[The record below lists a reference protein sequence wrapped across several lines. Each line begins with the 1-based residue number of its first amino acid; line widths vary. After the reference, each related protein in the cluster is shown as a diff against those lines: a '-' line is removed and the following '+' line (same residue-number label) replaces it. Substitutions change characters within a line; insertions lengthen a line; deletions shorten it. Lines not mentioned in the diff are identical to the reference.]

1 MNTSLLPLALPRR
14 TLRLFG
20 RYWLPLIVFYLMGR
34 GAHDLLA
41 EAAAHVNRHIPV
53 LAFSVLALAILCKL
67 ASYVLMFLCVH
78 GGLPT
83 VWSVHQEEGRLD
95 ERATIAGRRGLR
107 DTVRT
112 VSLTLMPFLI
122 VYAAWNLFED
132 DVRDMSYRTWAINP
146 IEASPSVADFTLWF
160 AAAGIVAYLLRMV
173 FERLTMATGNPVT
186 GIVTA
191 VFEANW
197 MLFALYG
204 ITRLWGGTKV
214 WFFDTVAWQNL
225 SSLVPDLSSISS
237 VIPLQFG
244 RAFGAL
250 GDLGWLSGLG
260 PALKDGIALPLAWL
274 AIAGVAYSR
283 EMEDVR
289 SLVFGH
295 RRVAAAAERA
305 PNVVKRW
312 AKVPPSVREKYV
324 PPLHTIRLMLA
335 AGLPA
340 FFLFCVFYS
349 GVEVLSSVFEQGIT
363 TVIGP
368 HNAGTFWGNVD
379 LAIGVGV
386 DAVFEPLRICL
397 LAAAFD
403 LALSRFSARNAGS
416 TGTLRGTQESAA
428 AQPLG
433 SPAR

>member
-20 RYWLPLIVFYLMGR
+20 RYSLPLIVFYLIGR

-53 LAFSVLALAILCKL
+53 LAFSILAIAILCTL
-67 ASYVLMFLCVH
+67 ASYVLMFLCVQ

-95 ERATIAGRRGLR
+95 ERTALAGRRGLR

-132 DVRDMSYRTWAINP
+132 DVRDMAYRTWSINP
-146 IEASPSVADFTLWF
+146 IEASPSVIDFTLWF

-173 FERLTMATGNPVT
+173 FERLTRTTGSPVT
-186 GIVTA
+186 GIITA
-191 VFEANW
+191 IFEANW
-197 MLFALYG
+197 MLFAIYG
-204 ITRLWGGTKV
+204 ITRLWGGAQA
-214 WFFDTVAWQNL
+214 WFFDTVAWHNL
-225 SSLVPDLSSISS
+225 RSLVPDLSGVSS

-244 RAFGAL
+244 RAVGAL
-250 GDLGWLSGLG
+250 GDLGWLSGLA

-289 SLVFGH
+289 SLVMGH
-295 RRVAAAAERA
+295 RRVAAVAERA

-312 AKVPPSVREKYV
+312 ARVPPSVREKYV

-340 FFLFCVFYS
+340 FLLFCVFYG
-349 GVEVLSSVFEQGIT
+349 GVELTASVFRQGIT
-363 TVIGP
+363 TVVGP
-368 HNAGTFWGNVD
+368 HSPGTFWANVD
-379 LAIGVGV
+379 LVVDVGV
-386 DAVFEPLRICL
+386 NAVFEPLRICL

-416 TGTLRGTQESAA
+416 PDTACSTKASAA

-433 SPAR
+433 SSAR

>member
-20 RYWLPLIVFYLMGR
+20 RYWLPLIVFYLVGR

-53 LAFSVLALAILCKL
+53 LAFSVLALAILCTL

-78 GGLPT
+78 SGLPT
-83 VWSVHQEEGRLD
+83 VWSVHQAEGRLD
-95 ERATIAGRRGLR
+95 ERAALAGRRGIR
-107 DTVRT
+107 DTIRT
-112 VSLTLMPFLI
+112 VSLTLMPFLL
-122 VYAAWNLFED
+122 VYAAWNLFEE
-132 DVRDMSYRTWAINP
+132 DVRDMAYRTWSINP
-146 IEASPSVADFTLWF
+146 LEASPSVVDFTFWF

-173 FERLTMATGNPVT
+173 FERLTLASGNPIAGVL
-186 GIVTA
+186 TA
-191 VFEANW
+191 VCEANW

-204 ITRLWGGTKV
+204 ITRLLGGAKV
-214 WFFDTVAWQNL
+214 WFFDTVAWHNIG
-225 SSLVPDLSSISS
+225 SLIPDLSGVSA
-237 VIPLQFG
+237 VIPFQFG
-244 RAFGAL
+244 RAVGAL
-250 GDLGWLSGLG
+250 GDLGWLSGVG

-305 PNVVKRW
+305 PSLVKRW
-312 AKVPPSVREKYV
+312 ARVPAPVREKYV

-340 FFLFCVFYS
+340 FFLFCFFYS
-349 GVEVLSSVFEQGIT
+349 GVEVMSSVFRQGLT
-363 TVIGP
+363 TVVGP
-368 HNAGTFWGNVD
+368 HSAGAFWSNVD
-379 LAIGVGV
+379 LVVDVGV
-386 DAVFEPLRICL
+386 NAVFEPLRICL

-403 LALSRFSARNAGS
+403 LALSRFSARNADSRDTAHSKQGS
-416 TGTLRGTQESAA
+416 GA

-433 SPAR
+433 SSAR

>member
-1 MNTSLLPLALPRR
+1 MNTSQLPLALPRR

-20 RYWLPLIVFYLMGR
+20 RYWLPLIVFYLIGR

-53 LAFSVLALAILCKL
+53 LAFSVLAIAILCSL
-67 ASYVLMFLCVH
+67 ASYVLMFLSVH

-83 VWSVHQEEGRLD
+83 VWSLHREEGRLD
-95 ERATIAGRRGLR
+95 ERFAAAGRRGVR

-112 VSLTLMPFLI
+112 VSLTIMPFLI

-132 DVRDMSYRTWAINP
+132 DVRDMAYRTWEINP
-146 IEASPSVADFTLWF
+146 LKASPSTVDFTLWF
-160 AAAGIVAYLLRMV
+160 VAAGIVAYLLRIV
-173 FERLTMATGNPVT
+173 FERLTWTTGNPIT
-186 GIVTA
+186 GVVTA

-197 MLFALYG
+197 MLFAIYG
-204 ITRLWGGTKV
+204 ISRLLGGAKV
-214 WFFDTVAWQNL
+214 WFFDTVAWHNL
-225 SSLVPDLSSISS
+225 SSLVPDLSGVSA
-237 VIPLQFG
+237 VIPLPLG
-244 RAFGAL
+244 RAFSAL
-250 GDLGWLSGLG
+250 GDLGWLSALG

-289 SLVFGH
+289 SLVLGH

-305 PNVVKRW
+305 PNVIKRW
-312 AKVPPSVREKYV
+312 AKVPAPVREKYV

-349 GVEVLSSVFEQGIT
+349 GVEVLSAVFEQGVA

-368 HNAGTFWGNVD
+368 HSAGLFWSNVD
-379 LAIGVGV
+379 LVMDVGV
-386 DAVFEPLRICL
+386 NAIFEPLRICL

-403 LALSRFSARNAGS
+403 LALSRFSARNEGS
-416 TGTLRGTQESAA
+416 AGTLRGTRESVV

-433 SPAR
+433 SSAR